1 MFDIFIL
8 PNKYTLTEYS
18 NYWSKEKCRGP
29 VLENGYGD
37 LLGGQLQIED
47 QDRAFKMHAE
57 KVGVDGLSFN
67 NLDHTFSDGFF
78 SFFRSFEGN
87 HIDG

>member
-8 PNKYTLTEYS
+8 PIKYTLTEYS

-37 LLGGQLQIED
+37 LYGAQLQIED

-57 KVGVDGLSFN
+57 KVGVDGLNTN
-67 NLDHTFSDGFF
+67 NFDHTFFGRFF
-78 SFFRSFEGN
+78 FIFSIF
-87 HIDG
+87 